1 MPYNNQYN
9 NESVLPVVFL
19 SVGYASV
26 FYPILLY
33 FRRIPGVNCHFLGGI
48 FLVFMLYSAM
58 NFISGSIDESMAG
71 CGAYK
76 CFVLPDAPA
85 QAFLIF
91 FLRHSLYDKACFY
104 RRNGG

>member
-1 MPYNNQYN
+1 
-9 NESVLPVVFL
+9 
-19 SVGYASV
+19 
-26 FYPILLY
+26 
-33 FRRIPGVNCHFLGGI
+33 
-48 FLVFMLYSAM
+48 MLYSAM

-91 FLRHSLYDKACFY
+91 VFCDAAYMTRPDWRVKWWMM
-104 RRNGG
+104 G